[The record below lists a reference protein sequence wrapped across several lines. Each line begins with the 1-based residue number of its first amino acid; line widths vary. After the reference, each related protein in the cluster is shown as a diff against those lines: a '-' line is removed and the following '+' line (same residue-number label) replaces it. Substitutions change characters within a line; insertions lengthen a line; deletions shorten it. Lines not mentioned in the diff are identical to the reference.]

1 MLKQLFLKLRKK
13 IFVKLVMLIII
24 PNVLFVL
31 IISQLTNYQIEQNLR
46 EIDAT
51 LGMIGHAT
59 SREIQALFK
68 DVTTMSN
75 HIVIDTEI
83 QRILSGNKAG
93 DAAPWK
99 KRTDTDQKE
108 MDPYVKYDMMGAVL
122 SRYRMIWKDV
132 YSIAV
137 VSQDGDIYVTSAT
150 SSGPSYQI
158 NSVDL
163 SRSFL
168 FKEVSSPEQSGMAW
182 RVNDALTK
190 NPDMITMARKIYGM
204 YNSRQVIGY
213 VIINLS
219 LDAVRSSFEVYNYY
233 EDMIF
238 GMINQQQTTW
248 MTYEN
253 KQIVG
258 GEGRSLPVT
267 FTPLPDRFVPLNWYG
282 RTWRTEVTKMDTGD
296 YLIVGLDSDYIER
309 KSLEFRNQLYLGFT
323 FFLIL
328 ACFIS
333 LRGTKLI
340 SERLRKLNR
349 AIKSFGQKKWGT
361 RIELKGNDEIN
372 DIANTFNSMAIEIEE
387 LLDDVKKQQQLKRTF
402 ELRVLEYQINPHFL
416 YNTLDSINWLALD
429 SGQKQISQMVNGLS
443 KLFRLI
449 LSKGKEMITL
459 EEEFEMTS
467 IYLDIQKIRFGKR
480 FEYDLIL
487 EPEIASYPI
496 AKLILQ
502 PIVENAIVHGV
513 RRLRSPGKIVLT
525 GRRIGDSVILEISDN
540 GVGMSPEKLKRQVD
554 LLNADV
560 LENEMIPHSGYGM
573 KNVDSRLK
581 LLYAKEYKMLIQSS
595 QEQPSGTSIQ
605 IQIKQ
610 DAMLRN
616 LGHEKE

>member
-1 MLKQLFLKLRKK
+1 MVKPLFMKLRQK
-13 IFVKLVMLIII
+13 IFVKLVFLIII

-31 IISQLTNYQIEQNLR
+31 IIGQLASNQIQQNAR
-46 EIDAT
+46 EIDDA

-59 SREIQALFK
+59 SRELQTLFK

-75 HIVIDTEI
+75 HIVIDTEV

-93 DAAPWK
+93 EAAPWK
-99 KRTDTDQKE
+99 QRTEPEQMD
-108 MDPYVKYDMMGAVL
+108 MDPYVKHDLMGDIL

-137 VSQDGDIYVTSAT
+137 VSQDGDIYVSSST
-150 SSGPSYQI
+150 SSGPSYRI
-158 NSVDL
+158 DSGDL

-168 FKEVSSPEQSGMAW
+168 FKEVSSPEHSGLAW

-190 NPDMITMARKIYGM
+190 NTDMITMARKIYGM

-219 LDAVRSSFEVYNYY
+219 LDAIRSSFEVYNYY

-238 GMINQQQTTW
+238 GMVNQQQTAW

-253 KQIVG
+253 KKIVG
-258 GEGRSLPVT
+258 EEGASFPVRSSE
-267 FTPLPDRFVPLNWYG
+267 DSSRFVPLDWNG
-282 RTWRTEVTKMDTGD
+282 RTWRSEVTKMETGD
-296 YLIVGLDSDYIER
+296 YLIVGLDADYIER
-309 KSLEFRNQLYLGFT
+309 KSLEFRTQFYLGFA

-333 LRGTKLI
+333 IRGTKLI
-340 SERLRKLNR
+340 SQRLGKLNR

-372 DIANTFNSMAIEIEE
+372 VIANTFNSMAIEIEE
-387 LLDDVKKQQQLKRTF
+387 LLDDLKKQQRLKRTF

-416 YNTLDSINWLALD
+416 YNTLDSINWMALD

-467 IYLDIQKIRFGKR
+467 IYLNIQKIRFGDR

-502 PIVENAIVHGV
+502 PIVENAIVHGI
-513 RRLRSPGKIVLT
+513 RRLRSPGKIT
-525 GRRIGDSVILEISDN
+525 IAGRRVGDRVILEIADN
-540 GVGMSPEKLKRQVD
+540 GVGMSLEKLKAQVD
-554 LLNADV
+554 LLNTDI
-560 LENEMIPHSGYGM
+560 LENELIPHSGYGM

-581 LLYAKEYKMLIQSS
+581 LLYAKDYEMLIESS
-595 QEQPSGTSIQ
+595 QEQPSGTSVQ
-605 IQIKQ
+605 IQIEQ
-610 DAMLRN
+610 DAMLKKLR
-616 LGHEKE
+616 HEKE

>member
-1 MLKQLFLKLRKK
+1 MVKPLFIKLRQK
-13 IFVKLVMLIII
+13 IFVKLVLLIII

-31 IISQLTNYQIEQNLR
+31 IIGQLASNQIQQNAR
-46 EIDAT
+46 EIDAA

-59 SREIQALFK
+59 SRELQALFK

-75 HIVIDTEI
+75 HIVIDTEV

-93 DAAPWK
+93 EAAPWK
-99 KRTDTDQKE
+99 KRTEPEQLE
-108 MDPYVKYDMMGAVL
+108 MDPYVKRELMGDIL

-132 YSIAV
+132 YSIAI
-137 VSQDGDIYVTSAT
+137 VSQDGDIYVSSST
-150 SSGPSYQI
+150 SSGPSYRI
-158 NSVDL
+158 DSGDL

-168 FKEVSSPEQSGMAW
+168 FKEVSSPEHSGLAW

-190 NPDMITMARKIYGM
+190 NADMITMARKIYGM

-219 LDAVRSSFEVYNYY
+219 LDAIRSSFEVYNYY

-238 GMINQQQTTW
+238 AMVNQQQTAW
-248 MTYEN
+248 MTYQN
-253 KQIVG
+253 KEIVG
-258 GEGRSLPVT
+258 EEGASFPVRSSE
-267 FTPLPDRFVPLNWYG
+267 DSIRFVPLDWNG
-282 RTWRTEVTKMDTGD
+282 RTWRSEVTKMETGD
-296 YLIVGLDSDYIER
+296 YLIVGLDADYIER
-309 KSLEFRNQLYLGFT
+309 KSLEFQTQFYLGFA

-333 LRGTKLI
+333 IRGTKLI
-340 SERLRKLNR
+340 SERLGKLNR

-361 RIELKGNDEIN
+361 RIDLKGNDEIKV
-372 DIANTFNSMAIEIEE
+372 IANTFNSMAIEIEE
-387 LLDDVKKQQQLKRTF
+387 LLGDLKKQQRLKRTF

-416 YNTLDSINWLALD
+416 YNTLDSINWMALD
-429 SGQKQISQMVNGLS
+429 NGQKQISQMVNGLS

-467 IYLDIQKIRFGKR
+467 IYLNIQKIRFGDR

-502 PIVENAIVHGV
+502 PIVENAIVHGI
-513 RRLRSPGKIVLT
+513 RRLRSPGKITIT
-525 GRRIGDSVILEISDN
+525 GRSIGGSVILEIADN
-540 GVGMSPEKLKRQVD
+540 GVGMSPEKLKAQVD
-554 LLNADV
+554 LLNTDV
-560 LENEMIPHSGYGM
+560 LENELIPHSGYGM

-581 LLYAKEYKMLIQSS
+581 LLYAKDYGMLIESS
-595 QEQPSGTSIQ
+595 QEQPSGTSVQ
-605 IQIKQ
+605 IQIEK
-610 DAMLRN
+610 DAMLKKLR
-616 LGHEKE
+616 HEKE